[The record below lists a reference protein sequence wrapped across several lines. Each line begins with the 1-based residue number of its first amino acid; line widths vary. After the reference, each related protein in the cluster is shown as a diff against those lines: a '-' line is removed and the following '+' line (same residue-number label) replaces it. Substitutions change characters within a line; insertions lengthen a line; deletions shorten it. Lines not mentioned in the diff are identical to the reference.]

1 MPDMQCL
8 SGLSFGGL
16 CLMLANTTKLKQ
28 CVCVGVKVPSEES
41 VGDMFSGVSAGDV
54 LVLSNKSSVEELV
67 DLLYV
72 HRRAAKTVESL
83 IECTDSLTTNS
94 SEVFNS
100 QKKSKHKISFMAD
113 WMTHYPWL
121 LAIPDE
127 DEPEKI
133 HGLICML
140 C

>member
-8 SGLSFGGL
+8 RHLDVSFSGLSFGGL

-83 IECTDSLTTNS
+83 IE
-94 SEVFNS
+94 
-100 QKKSKHKISFMAD
+100 
-113 WMTHYPWL
+113 
-121 LAIPDE
+121 
-127 DEPEKI
+127 
-133 HGLICML
+133 LITKNV
-140 C
+140 